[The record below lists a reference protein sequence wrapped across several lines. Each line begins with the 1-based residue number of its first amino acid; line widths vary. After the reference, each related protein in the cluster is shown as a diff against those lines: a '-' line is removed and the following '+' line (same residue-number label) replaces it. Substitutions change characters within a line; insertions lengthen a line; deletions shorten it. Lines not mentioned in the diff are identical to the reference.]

1 MIEKALTKV
10 SAFLFN
16 PNSNSQQNQKSIHY
30 SSCISEKIKNHLQQG
45 LKLYVYL
52 SHKTNGYRRF
62 LDDKIQS

>member
-1 MIEKALTKV
+1 MIEKALTFV

-16 PNSNSQQNQKSIHY
+16 PNSQQNQKSIHY
-30 SSCISEKIKNHLQQG
+30 GSCISEKIKNHLQQG

-62 LDDKIQS
+62 LNDKIQS